1 MGITAADLMSTNVA
15 KLTAEMDLL
24 QMDTV
29 LFKRG
34 VSGAPVVDGNV
45 LVGVASQFDLIRAI
59 WEVQH
64 EAHDRAV
71 PDFASPYPIP
81 LAAIE
86 RMSQDA
92 PSLGE
97 RLKSL
102 RVADIMT
109 PDPIVARPDETL
121 DELAE
126 RMTSDQLHRLPV
138 VEPETGELV
147 GVVSALDIV
156 AAVPRYGLALAV

>member
-1 MGITAADLMSTNVA
+1 MGITASDLMSTNVA

-34 VSGAPVVDGNV
+34 VSGAPVVDGTR
-45 LVGVASQFDLIRAI
+45 LVGVASQFDLIRTL

-64 EAHDRAV
+64 EAHDRTI

-81 LAAIE
+81 LSAIE
-86 RMSQDA
+86 RMTQDV
-92 PSLGE
+92 PSIGE

-121 DELAE
+121 ADLAD
-126 RMTSDQLHRLPV
+126 RMIADQLHRLPV
-138 VEPETGELV
+138 VDPATGTLV

-156 AAVPRYGLALAV
+156 AAIPRYDLARDV